1 MMFILIAIV
10 TMILPDVYIWYNF
23 LIGRSL
29 LTTGLF
35 FVPTL
40 AIVTLTILALN
51 GISSGD
57 MMRWSFTLLLSLSI
71 PKLLFTLVSIIGKI
85 VSLGLPSTSPYFNL
99 LGTILGGIFLVIAL
113 IGLTYGWKHI
123 QVNKI
128 EVAHTEIPKSFD
140 GYRIV
145 QLSDMHIGTY
155 QYAPEVVEEL
165 VQRVNKLQPDAI
177 LFTGDLVN
185 MSPDEI
191 SPFVSTLKKL
201 QAKDGVYS
209 IMGNHDYC
217 MYSRLPAAERA
228 KNVQRIRELETELG
242 WELLRNEHVMLHRGA
257 DSIALVGVENA
268 GKPPYP
274 NYANLAKAMMGLEKG
289 VYKILMSH
297 DPTHWRR
304 EVLDTDINLTL
315 SGHTHAMQFRIGN
328 FSPSQFTYP
337 EWGGLYEASGKL
349 LNVSTGCGSNIPFRF
364 GAWPEI
370 MVIEL
375 KSDAQHR
382 KQK

>member
-1 MMFILIAIV
+1 MFILIAIV

-191 SPFVSTLKKL
+191 PPFVSTLKKL

-217 MYSRLPAAERA
+217 MYSRLPAVERA

-242 WELLRNEHVMLHRGA
+242 WKLLRNEHVMLHRGA

-274 NYANLAKAMMGLEKG
+274 NYANLAKAMTGLEKG
-289 VYKILMSH
+289 TYKILMSH

-328 FSPSQFTYP
+328 FSPSQFNYP
-337 EWGGLYEASGKL
+337 EWGGLYETSGKL
-349 LNVSTGCGSNIPFRF
+349 LYVSTGCGSNIPFRF

-375 KSDAQHR
+375 KFRGTSS
-382 KQK
+382 KTGT